1 MENPKYLRN
10 KALKLKNENKFKEA
24 IDEIEKA
31 IKKDP
36 YDWESWNIKAEL
48 LDNIGKLDD
57 AIKTYDIALDINN
70 TDKIKINKAETLY
83 KISKNLFFPSQEY
96 EESLNIINQSLD
108 ILPEDYDKSEFYFL
122 KAEILES
129 LNDRF
134 EAKRYYLKANN
145 ELDELQ
151 VFDMQ
156 LNYLKENSDRL
167 INISGTDFF
176 EGTTPLKDGT
186 TVDLIIE
193 EDNEHDA
200 DAIRVELDKKPV
212 GYVANSP
219 YTLFKYVKSASDIKN
234 KIKDNQKA
242 KIQFFFGN
250 YIIAELL
257 D

>member
-1 MENPKYLRN
+1 M
-10 KALKLKNENKFKEA
+10 
-24 IDEIEKA
+24 
-31 IKKDP
+31 
-36 YDWESWNIKAEL
+36 
-48 LDNIGKLDD
+48 
-57 AIKTYDIALDINN
+57 
-70 TDKIKINKAETLY
+70 
-83 KISKNLFFPSQEY
+83 
-96 EESLNIINQSLD
+96 
-108 ILPEDYDKSEFYFL
+108 
-122 KAEILES
+122 ES

>member
-1 MENPKYLRN
+1 MENPKYLKN
-10 KALKLKNENKFKEA
+10 KALKLKNENKFEEA
-24 IDEIEKA
+24 LTEIEKG
-31 IKKDP
+31 IEKDSD
-36 YDWESWNIKAEL
+36 DWESWNIKAEL
-48 LDNIGKLDD
+48 LDNIGNLDE
-57 AIKTYDIALDINN
+57 AIKTYDIALNINN
-70 TDKIKINKAETLY
+70 ADEIKINKAESLY
-83 KISKNLFFPSQEY
+83 KKSKNLFFPSQEF

-122 KAEILES
+122 KAEILEG

-156 LNYLKENSDRL
+156 LNYLKENSEKL
-167 INISGTDFF
+167 INISGVDFF
-176 EGTTPLKDGT
+176 EGTKPIKDGAI
-186 TVDLIIE
+186 VDLVIE
-193 EDNEHDA
+193 EDNEHDD
-200 DAIRVELDKKPV
+200 DAIRVELNEKPI
-212 GYVANSP
+212 GYVANSS

-234 KIKDNQKA
+234 KIKDDQKA